1 MKLRWGGLA
10 ATILCAATAGA
21 IAPGSS
27 MPEPGRTY
35 FQRQNCHLAYDQL
48 FDDVNNNRGVS
59 AEDRAWARTHET
71 AGAAG
76 QPCPEPP
83 EALAKRAANRTV
95 TTQEGLSQLVAYYKH
110 DDPSAWFEAA
120 YSVLTGKVPQ
130 VEAAEGFGMLKKA
143 ADLGDPS
150 ALFMIGSLHVA
161 GAVTGKA
168 DYAAGLPFIDGA
180 AKGGH
185 VDALFMAGTMYKE
198 GMGTKADATKAFDY
212 YRQAAERGHSL
223 AAMSAFDMIN
233 EGKGTKKDFALAYR
247 LARNL
252 ADRGEAY
259 GAVMAASALLQQ
271 KDAKAH
277 EDEVLY
283 WMDTAMRDGD
293 EKIRSEMGKLRPR
306 VVAAYQR
313 AKAPPQYRP
322 RVRKLCPLKTTCLVN
337 SFTGLRRCT
346 TNVDYWNDC
355 DG

>member
-1 MKLRWGGLA
+1 
-10 ATILCAATAGA
+10 
-21 IAPGSS
+21 
-27 MPEPGRTY
+27 MPDPGRIY
-35 FQRQNCHLAYDQL
+35 FQRQNGHLAYDQL
-48 FDDVNNNRGVS
+48 VEELGRNGSVPAD
-59 AEDRAWARTHET
+59 ERAWGKSHEE
-71 AGAAG
+71 AAKAG

-83 EALAKRAANRTV
+83 EALAKRSANRTV
-95 TTQEGLSQLVAYYKH
+95 VTREGLGQLVAYYKH

-168 DYAAGLPFIDGA
+168 DYAAGLPFIEGA
-180 AKGGH
+180 AKAGH
-185 VDALFMAGTMYKE
+185 VDALFMAGTLYKE
-198 GMGTKADATKAFDY
+198 GMGTKADAAKAFDY

-233 EGKGTKKDFALAYR
+233 EGKGTKKDFDLAYR
-247 LARNL
+247 LGRNL

-259 GAVMAASALLQQ
+259 GAVMAAGALLRQ
-271 KDAKAH
+271 KNAKEH

-283 WMDTAMRDGD
+283 WMDTALRDGD
-293 EKIRSEMGKLRPR
+293 EKIRSEVGKFRPQ
-306 VVAAYQR
+306 VVAAYKR
-313 AKAPPQYRP
+313 AKAPPEYHP